1 VTKLW
6 NASRLIALNLE
17 GKAPPPAP
25 EAPAAAV
32 EDRWILSRL
41 EGLVGRVNR
50 SLEEYVYNEAASA
63 LYQFTWHE
71 LCDWY
76 LEIAKP
82 RLAEQGASGEAA
94 RGTALFVLRRV
105 LALLH
110 PIMPFVTEEIASR
123 LPGGGR
129 QLALSAYPEA
139 DARWQDPAAEEEL
152 ALVIEIVAAARNIR
166 GEMNVKPSQPVTIV
180 LEDVP
185 AGKAALIGR
194 ETATIRRLANAAEL
208 RVNDGGESGEAA
220 VAPLAFGVLR
230 VPLAGLVDFQ
240 AELRR
245 LDKELAKVD
254 TDAAFLEKKLARPDF
269 VANAPAEVVA
279 KDRRRLEELRE
290 KRALLAAGRERALRI
305 IGGAG
310 AGGGA

>member
-1 VTKLW
+1 V
-6 NASRLIALNLE
+6 
-17 GKAPPPAP
+17 PPAP

-41 EGLVGRVNR
+41 DGLVRRVNR

-82 RLAEQGASGEAA
+82 RLADPGPAGEAA

-129 QLALSAYPEA
+129 PLALSPYPDA
-139 DARWQDPAAEEEL
+139 DGRWPDPAAEEEL
-152 ALVIEIVAAARNIR
+152 SLVIEIVAAVRNIR
-166 GEMNVKPSQPVTIV
+166 GEMNVKPSLPVTIV
-180 LEDVP
+180 LEEVP
-185 AGKAALIGR
+185 AGKAGLIER
-194 ETATIRRLANAAEL
+194 EAATIRRLANAAAL
-208 RVNDGGESGEAA
+208 RVNAGGEAGESA
-220 VAPLAFGVLR
+220 VAPLACGVLR

-254 TDAAFLEKKLARPDF
+254 ADAAFIEKKLARPDF

-279 KDRRRLEELRE
+279 KDRRRLDELRE
-290 KRALLAAGRERALRI
+290 KRSLLAAGRERVLRI
-305 IGGAG
+305 LAG
-310 AGGGA
+310 AGGAA